1 MSINN
6 ENKPYPKQIW
16 VQGASFRC
24 QYDTFHLITRVSEKT
39 VWYMP
44 CYIDGDLRFRA
55 TEQRCTIANVKHE
68 LGELLTPELS
78 LQIKAKML
86 ALSLRSDMRDYC
98 DKIVKLIYNS
108 GKVKLSVTADQVR
121 QIQSIYDDLI
131 KQQADENSK

>member
-1 MSINN
+1 
-6 ENKPYPKQIW
+6 
-16 VQGASFRC
+16 
-24 QYDTFHLITRVSEKT
+24 
-39 VWYMP
+39 MP

-98 DKIVKLIYNS
+98 DKIVALIYNS

>member
-1 MSINN
+1 
-6 ENKPYPKQIW
+6 
-16 VQGASFRC
+16 
-24 QYDTFHLITRVSEKT
+24 
-39 VWYMP
+39 MP
-44 CYIDGDLRFRA
+44 CYID
-55 TEQRCTIANVKHE
+55 
-68 LGELLTPELS
+68 GELLTPELS

-98 DKIVKLIYNS
+98 DKIVALIYNS